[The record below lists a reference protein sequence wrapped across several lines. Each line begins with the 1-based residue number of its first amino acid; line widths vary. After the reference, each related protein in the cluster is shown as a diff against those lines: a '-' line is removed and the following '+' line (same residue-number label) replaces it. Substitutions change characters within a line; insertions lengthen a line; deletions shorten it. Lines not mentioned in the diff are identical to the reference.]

1 MSRRAASVL
10 LVLLL
15 AAAGCDAPKVISRQA
30 PKDDN
35 LIDTGAAPQ
44 VPSGNADLLQKVDA
58 MKARLAKMHK
68 PVAIL
73 LALGNLYYDND
84 RWPDAIDAYRQAIEK
99 AEPAIKAREALVARK
114 VRPAKTPPDACTGRD
129 DGDFTKGVAEAE
141 ALAKRGRR
149 GEALACYDATLNPIA
164 TALARRGAAWSM
176 LDRESAA
183 QADLDQALKLQP
195 RRPEILYLL
204 GAVIFQN
211 LGAQPDPAQV
221 KAGQKAWEQFLK
233 VAPSNP
239 RAPQVRQALAQVK
252 QMLAQQSGAA
262 QPAAAAPAAGGAP
275 AGGGAPMAGGGA
287 PPMAG
292 GGAPMAG
299 GGGGGMPPV
308 LAMAEQQL
316 DSGNAQAALGI
327 CNQFLQVATGFPA
340 ALVMKARA
348 LMALGRGTEAGP
360 LLDQALQKDQSGRTL
375 AAMAEYQATVNK
387 DVAKARADYQK
398 AIAADPAYAKQ
409 AGLKKKLA
417 ALK

>member
-10 LVLLL
+10 LVLVL
-15 AAAGCDAPKVISRQA
+15 AAAGCDAPKVISRQG
-30 PKDDN
+30 PKNDN
-35 LIDTGAAPQ
+35 LIDTGPAPKMYD
-44 VPSGNADLLQKVDA
+44 PANADLLQKVDA

-73 LALGNLYYDND
+73 LALGNLFYDND

-211 LGAQPDPAQV
+211 LGNQPNPAQV
-221 KAGQKAWEQFLK
+221 TAGQKAWEQFLE
-233 VAPSNP
+233 VAPKTQI
-239 RAPQVRQALAQVK
+239 R
-252 QMLAQQSGAA
+252 
-262 QPAAAAPAAGGAP
+262 
-275 AGGGAPMAGGGA
+275 
-287 PPMAG
+287 
-292 GGAPMAG
+292 
-299 GGGGGMPPV
+299 
-308 LAMAEQQL
+308 
-316 DSGNAQAALGI
+316 
-327 CNQFLQVATGFPA
+327 
-340 ALVMKARA
+340 
-348 LMALGRGTEAGP
+348 
-360 LLDQALQKDQSGRTL
+360 
-375 AAMAEYQATVNK
+375 
-387 DVAKARADYQK
+387 
-398 AIAADPAYAKQ
+398 
-409 AGLKKKLA
+409 
-417 ALK
+417 